1 MGRQSAAEGQ
11 ELGERSVHRD
21 GPESYG
27 HDDVWHAA
35 VRDKLWKCCA
45 QLGLA
50 WQLGGRPNWGTLR
63 AGSGSFTIWA
73 RVAGRSHQLFSIQC
87 HQNHSAR
94 PYRFRYARRTRL
106 LRHLRSIH
114 PFQFVSAPHVK
125 FQCRLAR
132 GLQAIASYTFS
143 HSIDSASTDALLR
156 TSTRQ
161 PRLFGCLTQTL
172 ANSLRSGGA
181 NGGFNPRYQIGGPR
195 SIQLALKLQF

>member
-132 GLQAIASYTFS
+132 GL
-143 HSIDSASTDALLR
+143 LR

-172 ANSLRSGGA
+172 ANSLGSGGA